1 MASSKQVES
10 AAEALELSRSKWK
23 LERRA
28 EYWRS
33 SEGCTLIAGFVR
45 DGLKPADIA
54 KAIGVSP
61 STFVNWL
68 TKYDEIAAAVKEGS
82 ELNDY
87 KVENALLRSALGHK
101 AKNVTVTSTYR
112 YGKLV
117 ETQRIE
123 EEVEVEP
130 NIAAIKTWL
139 YNRRPGTW
147 LPESKIAAEDD
158 GSDSAIQVEI
168 TNAIIESSD
177 EVGSNLSEG
186 RKQLADELGELK
198 EEYASSDPGGLDY
211 WPEDWEDD
219 DEDQ

>member
-28 EYWRS
+28 GYWRS

-158 GSDSAIQVEI
+158 GSDSVIQVEI
-168 TNAIIESSD
+168 TNAIAESSD
-177 EVGSNLSEG
+177 EVGSNLSDG